1 MSDLGYYVCASVL
14 CCSSSNDLTI
24 CSLFIS
30 CLSFEASLSRARF
43 RRASSSTEAAGDV
56 ALRALVARGCE
67 DLLRLAPLHEL
78 SQVEEGSALRYAR
91 GLLHRMGDADDGEVL
106 AQLVNKLL
114 DLRRRNRLKRRA
126 GLVHQDHLR
135 RSEERRVGKECVSTC
150 RSRWSPYHLKKKK
163 KTK

>member
-1 MSDLGYYVCASVL
+1 MRSSTALSRCSASSDA
-14 CCSSSNDLTI
+14 LTI

-56 ALRALVARGCE
+56 ALRALVARGGE

-91 GLLHRMGDADDGEVL
+91 GLLHRMGDDDDGEVL
-106 AQLVNKLL
+106 AQLVHQLL
-114 DLRRRNRLKRRA
+114 DLRRRNRIEQIGRA
-126 GLVHQDHLR
+126 HV
-135 RSEERRVGKECVSTC
+135 
-150 RSRWSPYHLKKKK
+150 
-163 KTK
+163 

>member
-1 MSDLGYYVCASVL
+1 MRRSTALSRCS
-14 CCSSSNDLTI
+14 SSSNDLTI

-56 ALRALVARGCE
+56 ALRALVARGGE

-91 GLLHRMGDADDGEVL
+91 GLLRSAEHTSE
-106 AQLVNKLL
+106 
-114 DLRRRNRLKRRA
+114 LRSLIRSSYAVFCLK
-126 GLVHQDHLR
+126 
-135 RSEERRVGKECVSTC
+135 
-150 RSRWSPYHLKKKK
+150 
-163 KTK
+163 